1 MCTNEFTIEYMSA
14 IHFFNYTIP
23 FWGAVLGMSIVF
35 IFRIK
40 KSFSF
45 NLILVFSGSFLLGIT
60 VFHLMPEVFSNPSFT
75 AGPWIISGL
84 LLQIILEY
92 LSQGA
97 EHGHAHSKENKNLP
111 WPVLLSL
118 CIHSFIEGLPLSNHC
133 ELVWGIFIHKIPIGM
148 VVFFLVWETKASTI
162 IKTFVLLLF
171 AIITPIGSFLNDNI
185 SFLQTWKLNITALV
199 VGMLLH
205 IATTILFESNQGHA
219 FNLRKLVTIVLAFSL
234 SFIL

>member
-1 MCTNEFTIEYMSA
+1 MSA
-14 IHFFNYTIP
+14 IHFFTYIIP
-23 FWGAVLGMSIVF
+23 FLGAIIGMSIVF
-35 IFRIK
+35 IFRVK
-40 KSFSF
+40 KSFPF
-45 NLILVFSGSFLLGIT
+45 NLILSFSGSFLLGIT

-148 VVFFLVWETKASTI
+148 VVFFLVWETKVSTI
-162 IKTFVLLLF
+162 IKTYILLLF
-171 AIITPIGSFLNDNI
+171 AIITPIGSILNDNI
-185 SFLQTWKLNITALV
+185 FFFQTWKLNITALV